1 VKSHEIHHFP
11 WKVTRDFQDL
21 TFGAA
26 LDPGVDRLQRGCS
39 PNRRLF
45 LWVLL
50 AGEIRINHDLVGF
63 NGI

>member
-1 VKSHEIHHFP
+1 MKSTIFLGKSP
-11 WKVTRDFQDL
+11 GKYQDL